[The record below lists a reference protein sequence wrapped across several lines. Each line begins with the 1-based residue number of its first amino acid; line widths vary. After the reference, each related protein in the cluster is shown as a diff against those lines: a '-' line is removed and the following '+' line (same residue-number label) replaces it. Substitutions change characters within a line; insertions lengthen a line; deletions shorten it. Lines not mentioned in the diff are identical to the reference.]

1 MRLPSP
7 LTRLAAAT
15 LFGGALAVLPLTVI
29 SSRPAAAQSTCEQ
42 ELPAATDGTLTLDRS
57 TVQPGDDIVGLLT
70 GFQQWPV
77 GLIGGGSGE
86 TFLSCTPWAPQ
97 GRAVVIRQGAPFAL
111 LSVPATAKP
120 GTYSVSVV
128 FYEGATQ
135 PVGGNGQ
142 PVRLTAPIKV
152 VAATVPGAG
161 ATSPACQTQASAAP
175 VGQLVAAGPARPG
188 RALTVSLRG
197 VDPSSLTT
205 LNEYDQLWFMACIG
219 GLATPVAHRADPP
232 AAFAVV
238 VPRGLETGT
247 YSLRVIGVLDDAV
260 VAWELPVAV
269 VKPSVAVLPGTG
281 ADSHGLVL
289 AGMVAVALG
298 GFALAV
304 ARQK

>member
-86 TFLSCTPWAPQ
+86 TFLSLHPVGAAGPRRGDPP
-97 GRAVVIRQGAPFAL
+97 GRAVRAALGPGDGEAGHLQRERRVLRRCDAAGRGQRPARPPHSTDQGGRRNRP
-111 LSVPATAKP
+111 
-120 GTYSVSVV
+120 
-128 FYEGATQ
+128 
-135 PVGGNGQ
+135 N
-142 PVRLTAPIKV
+142 
-152 VAATVPGAG
+152 AG

-175 VGQLVAAGPARPG
+175 VGQLVAAAPARPG
-188 RALTVSLRG
+188 RALTVSFRG
-197 VDPSSLTT
+197 VDPASLTT

-238 VPRGLETGT
+238 VPRGLD
-247 YSLRVIGVLDDAV
+247 RD
-260 VAWELPVAV
+260 
-269 VKPSVAVLPGTG
+269 VLPARHRG
-281 ADSHGLVL
+281 A
-289 AGMVAVALG
+289 
-298 GFALAV
+298 
-304 ARQK
+304 R